1 MSIRRITHKI
11 VSLLTIA
18 TVSASV
24 CMAHKHEDRAANK
37 RRVMVSM
44 GDSYA
49 SGEGIDPFY
58 GQSDSDKYNNL
69 DWLAHR
75 SENSWPGMLTLDGG
89 LTTMADHK
97 DDSWYFVAASGAKT
111 AHFSAGQVKE
121 YNSLLDWEWGSAVLD
136 PQLSIFDK
144 INEHV
149 DYVTLSI
156 GGNDMGFASI
166 ITRAVEPDFFNS
178 QSLAEMLDDSWNQF
192 YNDDANEDGTCIR
205 DDILTIYRQIWRSV
219 DPDTTIIVTGY
230 PKLISEEG
238 GSIFLGELIS
248 FTPEEAKL
256 MNDSVIAFNKEL
268 QKLVRIAQQEGIRIC
283 YVSVEE
289 EFAGHEAYSEDP
301 YINKVTTPGGQE
313 VSIGITSSFSMH
325 PNIEGARAYAR
336 CVQARIDELE
346 SGIPDDGWTTPCES
360 DYGRVAIAIST
371 SSNMPISA
379 INQSFDISNSIAAAS
394 IQENTGV
401 SLVTY
406 DNKAY
411 ILANSSSDE
420 SYISSVVDIINS
432 GGGANIEEGLK
443 TAYSLLEDSNIKQKV
458 LVLVG
463 NGLTSEG
470 YTGQELIDFAS
481 EIKDAGVTIYTL
493 GVYHGLS
500 NTEKSDAENLMSSI
514 ASDGHYYNTSNAIEI
529 THAVDDIRS
538 QITSPRYISIRMDG
552 PVNVSI
558 EFEGERLDSASGS
571 TYQETSFGDMTLLDN
586 PNGSG
591 DFIKEINL
599 LKGADYDI
607 SIEGYSTGSMN
618 YTIRFMD
625 ENREYN
631 DIRTF
636 NYVTITGDTI
646 ISTVAG
652 ISDTTV
658 MNIDVDGDG
667 ELDRYYTAQPN
678 STAQVTLIERIEETT
693 IETEETNTT
702 EVITDESSL
711 PEETSGD
718 EHAGNFFILIIPVI
732 AVGACIGGGIFF
744 FRKRAKKLK
753 SQE

>member
-1 MSIRRITHKI
+1 MSIKRILHKI
-11 VSLLTIA
+11 VTLLTIA
-18 TVSASV
+18 TISASI
-24 CMAHKHEDRAANK
+24 CMGYKHEDRAANQ

-58 GQSDSDKYNNL
+58 GQDDSDKYSNL

-75 SENSWPGMLTLDGG
+75 SKNSWPGMLTLDGG
-89 LTTMADHK
+89 LTTMAEHK

-111 AHFSAGQVKE
+111 THFSAGQVKE
-121 YNSLLDWEWGSAVLD
+121 YSSLLDWEWGSAVLD

-149 DYVTLSI
+149 DYVTVSI

-166 ITRAVEPDFFNS
+166 ITRAIEPDFFNS
-178 QSLAEMLDDSWNQF
+178 QSLAEMLNDSWNQF
-192 YNDDANEDGTCIR
+192 YNDEANEDGTCIR

-219 DPDTTIIVTGY
+219 DSDTTIIVTGY

-238 GSIFLGELIS
+238 GSVFLGELIS

-268 QKLVRIAQQEGIRIC
+268 QKLVRVAQQEGIRIC

-336 CVQARIDELE
+336 CVQAKIDELE
-346 SGIPDDGWTTPCES
+346 NGIPDDGWNTPCES

-371 SSNMPISA
+371 SSNMSISA
-379 INQSFDISNSIAAAS
+379 INQSFDISSSIATAS

-401 SLVTY
+401 SLITY

-420 SYISSVVDIINS
+420 SYLNSIVDIINS

-443 TAYSLLEDSNIKQKV
+443 SAYSLLEDSDIKQRV

-463 NGLTSEG
+463 NGLISEG
-470 YTGQELIDFAS
+470 YAGQELIDFAN
-481 EIKDAGVTIYTL
+481 EIKNAGVTIYTL

-514 ASDGHYYNTSNAIEI
+514 ASEGHYYNTSNAIEI
-529 THAVDDIRS
+529 THAVEDIRS

-552 PVNVSI
+552 PADVTI
-558 EFEGERLDSASGS
+558 EYDGECLNSDSRS

-591 DFIKEINL
+591 DSIKEINL
-599 LKGADYDI
+599 LEGADYDI
-607 SIEGYSTGSMN
+607 SIEGYATGSLN

-625 ENREYN
+625 ESREYS
-631 DIRTF
+631 DVRTF
-636 NYVTITGDTI
+636 NYVTVTGDTI

-652 ISDTTV
+652 ISDSTV
-658 MNIDVDGDG
+658 MNVDVDGDG
-667 ELDRYYTAQPN
+667 ELDRYYTAQSN
-678 STAQVTLIERIEETT
+678 SAAQVTLIERIEETEET
-693 IETEETNTT
+693 ITTDLTTEES
-702 EVITDESSL
+702 IL
-711 PEETSGD
+711 PEELTND
-718 EHAGNFFILIIPVI
+718 EHAGNLFILIIPVI

-744 FRKRAKKLK
+744 FRKRAKKDT